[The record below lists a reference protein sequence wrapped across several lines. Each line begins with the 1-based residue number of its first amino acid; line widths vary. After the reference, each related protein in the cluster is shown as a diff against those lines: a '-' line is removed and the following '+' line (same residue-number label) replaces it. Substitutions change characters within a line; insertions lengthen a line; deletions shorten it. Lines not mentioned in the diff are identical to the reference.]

1 MSVNL
6 VKGQKINLSKE
17 VADGLTKVMVGLG
30 WDAAKR
36 GFFGSKPDI
45 DCDASAIILGKDGK
59 YRTCVYYGDRSAED
73 RCVYHHGDNLTGEG
87 EGDDE
92 VIKIKLDK
100 IPSDYETLAVTVT
113 IYDAESRLQNFGMV
127 GNAYVRVVDEESGEE
142 LIRFD
147 LSEDFSTETALV
159 VAEIYKHNGEW
170 KFKAVGSGYNGGLK
184 ALCNQYGIDA
194 E

>member
-1 MSVNL
+1 MAVIL
-6 VKGQKINLSKE
+6 TKGQRI
-17 VADGLTKVMVGLG
+17 DLTKGRPALKKILVGLG
-30 WDAAKR
+30 WDVNHYDGEAD
-36 GFFGSKPDI
+36 FDL
-45 DCDASAIILGKDGK
+45 DASVFMTKESGKVGTDEDFIF
-59 YRTCVYYGDRSAED
+59 YGNLEHRSKS
-73 RCVYHHGDNLTGEG
+73 VVHMGDNRTGEG

-92 VIKIKLDK
+92 VIKVKLDEVPPDFTSLP
-100 IPSDYETLAVTVT
+100 IAVT

-127 GNAYVRVVDEESGEE
+127 GDAYVRVLDEETGEE
-142 LIRFD
+142 LLRFD

-184 ALCNQYGIDA
+184 ALCTQYGINA